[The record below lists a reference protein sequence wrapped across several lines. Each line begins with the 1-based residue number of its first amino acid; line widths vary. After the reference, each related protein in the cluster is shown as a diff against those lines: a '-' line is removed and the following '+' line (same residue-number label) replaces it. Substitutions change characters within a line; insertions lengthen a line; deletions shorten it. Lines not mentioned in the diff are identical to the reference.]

1 MKYYKSAIELI
12 GNTPLVELSN
22 LQKKFNLK
30 GRIFAKFE
38 ALNPSGSVKDRAAL
52 YMIKEALAS
61 GKINKDTKIYEPTSC
76 NTGIGLALVC
86 ANLGLD
92 VTLVLPETMSVE
104 RRNILRAYGAKLV
117 LTEGSKGMKGAICF

>member
-1 MKYYKSAIELI
+1 MKYYKSAIDLI

-30 GRIFAKFE
+30 ARVFAKFE

-61 GKINKDTKIYEPTSC
+61 GKINKDTKTSEFKQQLR
-76 NTGIGLALVC
+76 NNEMYFMLSKAL
-86 ANLGLD
+86 
-92 VTLVLPETMSVE
+92 
-104 RRNILRAYGAKLV
+104 K
-117 LTEGSKGMKGAICF
+117 

>member
-1 MKYYKSAIELI
+1 MKYYKSAIDLI

-30 GRIFAKFE
+30 ARVFAKFE

-61 GKINKDTKIYEPTSC
+61 GKINKDTKIYEPTSG

-117 LTEGSKGMKGAICF
+117 LTEGAKGMKGCY